1 MRKST
6 VQSRSRVKAYLIIG
20 LCLPVGAVLF
30 FWLLA
35 MPDVSA
41 LRATNPT
48 ITALMEARQAQAK
61 AKGRTIGRHWVWVPL
76 SRISPTLRQAVVA
89 SEDAS
94 FFTHEGFDW
103 EGIKAAAKYNL
114 EAGEFKR
121 GGSTIT
127 QQLAKNLYLSPERSL
142 FRKAREALITRS
154 LEHHLTKERILELYL
169 NVAEWG
175 QGIYGAEAAARH
187 HFQKSARDLTADE
200 AAWLAAILPSPR
212 RYDPIRK
219 TSFMVRRHERIL
231 KRIDRGSP
239 KLEPK
244 LEPESALKPEP
255 EIEPEPEPDSESE
268 SEPDQPST
276 EPQDQ
281 EQAEGYNE
289 SPTSR

>member
-35 MPDVSA
+35 MPDVPS

-48 ITALMEARQAQAK
+48 ITALIEARQSQTAAQ
-61 AKGRTIGRHWVWVPL
+61 GHTIGRHWTWVPL
-76 SRISPTLRQAVVA
+76 SRISPSLRHAVVA
-89 SEDAS
+89 AEDAS

-103 EGIKAAAKYNL
+103 EGIKEAAKYNL

-154 LEHHLTKERILELYL
+154 LEQHLTKERILELYL

-175 QGIYGAEAAARH
+175 QGVYGAEAAARH
-187 HFQKSARDLTADE
+187 HFKKSARDLTADE

-212 RYDPIRK
+212 RYDPLRK
-219 TSFMVRRHERIL
+219 TTFLTRRHNRIL
-231 KRIDRGSP
+231 KWITRGSPQSP
-239 KLEPK
+239 KLEPTPK
-244 LEPESALKPEP
+244 PES
-255 EIEPEPEPDSESE
+255 EPEPDSET
-268 SEPDQPST
+268 EPEPEPEQPST

-281 EQAEGYNE
+281 KQAEDYNE
-289 SPTSR
+289 SPTSE